1 MGLLLKKILVR
12 VIHTY
17 THTHQIRNDYEQ
29 GCLLAEVEQLKR
41 DFDETL
47 SRLRHDKVQLDI
59 DMVSAELKHITQF
72 EELQLLKEFEK
83 KETIFTSRYK
93 NRKQEKQ
100 DLESKVS
107 TMFSYKFRL
116 HASVGLKNKS
126 SEFCVIFAFSVGQIN
141 KLN

>member
-1 MGLLLKKILVR
+1 MSTRQKNSSLNHHKQ
-12 VIHTY
+12 TP
-17 THTHQIRNDYEQ
+17 QIRNDYEQ

-41 DFDETL
+41 YFDEAL

-107 TMFSYKFRL
+107 TNLTMFSYKFRL
-116 HASVGLKNKS
+116 HD
-126 SEFCVIFAFSVGQIN
+126 
-141 KLN
+141 